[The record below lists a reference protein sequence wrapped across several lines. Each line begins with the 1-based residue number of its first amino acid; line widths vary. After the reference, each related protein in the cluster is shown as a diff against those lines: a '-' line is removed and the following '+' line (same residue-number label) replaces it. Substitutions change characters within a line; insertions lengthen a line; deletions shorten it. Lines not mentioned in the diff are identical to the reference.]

1 MPCANV
7 HLMLAGRVLEG
18 WERAPSTAPV
28 PVRDPEVRAAFL
40 SGALAPDAG
49 FVPGTRRRMSEFA
62 HYLSPGDLTR
72 SLLAE
77 ATSDGERAFA
87 LGWASHVLGDVE
99 LHPLV
104 GRAVGERL
112 FGDRGVRV
120 NTADDVTTHVSIEV
134 GLDLA
139 VGEAE
144 GAALPKAPERSWVTA
159 PSARYLARAL
169 ERTYQ
174 VAWTP
179 SLLLRDQVRSGTMMR
194 WWPSA
199 LSLVQRTGDGGVV
212 ARLLGCARALAP
224 EGSAHRG
231 FFRPERP
238 AGWLVEAVQ
247 ERAAGFADRF
257 QQGVEDGMALLG
269 NRNLETGEEN
279 PAGTGHPATD
289 RAWADLEGARRRQQP
304 RPGPRP
310 GPQPGPRPGPRREK
324 GVVVRGSDDP
334 DSPTTDRP

>member
-139 VGEAE
+139 VADAA
-144 GAALPKAPERSWVTA
+144 GAALPAPPERAWVDPPA
-159 PSARYLARAL
+159 ARFLARSL
-169 ERTYQ
+169 ERTYG
-174 VAWTP
+174 VAWSP
-179 SLLLRDQVRSGTMMR
+179 ALLLRDQLRSGAMMR
-194 WWPSA
+194 NWPRA
-199 LSLVQRTGDGGVV
+199 LSLVRRADEGGVV
-212 ARLLGCARALAP
+212 ARLLGLARAVAP

-231 FFRPERP
+231 FFRPETP
-238 AGWLVEAVQ
+238 ARWLVEEVQ
-247 ERAAGFADRF
+247 ERAAGFAARF
-257 QQGVEDGMALLG
+257 QQGVEDNMATLG

-279 PAGTGHPATD
+279 PPGSGHPATD
-289 RAWADLEGARRRQQP
+289 RAWADLEAARGQGG
-304 RPGPRP
+304 PGE
-310 GPQPGPRPGPRREK
+310 GK
-324 GVVVRGSDDP
+324 GVVARGSGER
-334 DSPTTDRP
+334 DSPAAGQS